1 MTHKVHPEAFRLGY
15 TTTWKS
21 RWFNEKKY
29 KEYLKQD
36 YYLREFIVSRLKQAA
51 IKEVEIKRSANSI
64 NIIIHAAR
72 PGIIIGRGGTG
83 IQEIKREIID
93 KIFSAKGGSAWGGKG
108 QTKDLDIKLD
118 IEEVKNPETHAQIVA
133 QSIAEQLE
141 RRMPF
146 RRVMKQTIGKVMQ
159 GPEVKGV
166 KISISGRLGGTEMAR
181 REWLKTGEMPLQT
194 LRANIDYAHVN
205 AYTTYGVIGVK
216 VWIYKGEKFE

>member
-1 MTHKVHPEAFRLGY
+1 MTHKVHPRAFRLGY
-15 TTTWKS
+15 TTDWKS
-21 RWFNEKKY
+21 RWFNRKKY

-36 YYLREFIVSRLKQAA
+36 YYLREFIISRLKQAA
-51 IKEVEIKRSANSI
+51 IKEIEIKRSANSI
-64 NIIIHAAR
+64 NIVIHAAR

-93 KIFSAKGGSAWGGKG
+93 KIFKG

-118 IEEVKNPETHAQIVA
+118 IEEIKKPETHAQIVA

-146 RRVMKQTIGKVMQ
+146 RRVMKQTLSKVMQ
-159 GPEVKGV
+159 SPEVKGV

-181 REWLKTGEMPLQT
+181 REWLKAGEMPLQT
-194 LRANIDYAHVN
+194 LRADIDYAHIN

-216 VWIYKGEKFE
+216 VWVYKGEKFE